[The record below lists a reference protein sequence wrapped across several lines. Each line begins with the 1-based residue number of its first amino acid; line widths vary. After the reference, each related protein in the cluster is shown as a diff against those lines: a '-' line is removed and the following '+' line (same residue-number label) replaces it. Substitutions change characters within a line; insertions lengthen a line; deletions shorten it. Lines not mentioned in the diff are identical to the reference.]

1 VRVFAANLRDLLLA
15 APAGQRVTMGLDPG
29 FRTGVKVAVVD
40 ATGKVVATTAIY
52 PHEPQRHWNEALA
65 TLAKLARD
73 HRVELIAIGNGT
85 ASRETDKLATE
96 LARLRPELKLLKII
110 VSEAGASVYS
120 ASAFAP
126 QELPDLDVTVRGAV
140 SIARRLQDP
149 LEHLTKRL
157 NR

>member
-1 VRVFAANLRDLLLA
+1 MFAANLRDLLLA

-52 PHEPQRHWNEALA
+52 PHEPQRRWDEALA
-65 TLAKLARD
+65 TLAKLARE

-96 LARLRPELKLLKII
+96 LVRLQPELKLSKIV

-120 ASAFAP
+120 ASAFAS
-126 QELPDLDVTVRGAV
+126 QELPDLDVTVRA
-140 SIARRLQDP
+140 D
-149 LEHLTKRL
+149 
-157 NR
+157 